1 MEVGARALDVL
12 PLLQERVACLTGGRD
27 RRGGPIVWFPASSRR
42 DRIAPDDYR
51 RLLHYLMS
59 IPSDSVRSHN
69 FTILIDMRGS
79 AWAAIKPILKILQ
92 ENFPSSVH
100 QALVVKPDNFWQ
112 KQRTTIGAHKY
123 KFETTMI
130 SLEALP
136 KVIDSSQLTP
146 DLDGTLQYDHAQ
158 WIDLRLALEELL
170 WQAGELLDR
179 LDDLQEDVARA
190 DFADDVTG
198 ARRAIDAH
206 ADISKRLA
214 KVPVDEL
221 EAQGE
226 RVLQRLQAAEAACA
240 EASGSGGEVAAFHCG
255 SPGAVRAQLSAV
267 RSAHAHA
274 HKLWQHK
281 KMQLDQCFQL
291 RLFEQDCEKMLEWI
305 VNHRTAFL
313 ATYVEIGRSCA
324 AAKRLQEEHARF
336 AAACTGGGRPSVARV
351 TTAARRLADKRHYAE
366 AQITS
371 LAHRLERAY
380 KQLSAGLEERSAVLS
395 LSVVFHH
402 KAEAYASAVGGGGAQ
417 CAVALQLATGQGGA
431 PCNDPR
437 ALEQHAQRHRQLYEH
452 MCQAYTEVHST
463 SKKLLYQL
471 DHLVQVCHQTD
482 PADMSE
488 GSVSTA
494 GSSGGD
500 PAADYS
506 SGANHVLA
514 VIHQILGHH
523 RALEARY
530 HQARL
535 KLHQRLA
542 LLLYKE
548 DCRQVL
554 DWLANH
560 GEVFL
565 QKNTG
570 IGRNLAKARV
580 YQKSHEHFENV
591 AQNTY
596 TNAEKLLAAAEELA
610 RSGEC
615 DPEEVL
621 GVAREL
627 EAHVAAFAARV
638 DRRRR
643 RLDLAVLLYTHEK
656 ELLQWLDT
664 LRSGGGVCAADDTP
678 EAARRALEQCAQ
690 HRAASL
696 DACAATIAQ
705 GEALLQ
711 DLRSSGDADAAST
724 AAVETTLERL
734 RGTRGALEELW
745 SDRERRLE
753 LTLQLRH
760 FERDAL
766 EVSSRLE
773 LWGDELQRTE
783 PPRDPQQAEQAL
795 AAHNESVARM
805 QHATYQVV
813 QQGQELAAAI
823 AEASDV
829 MASSGSEGTE
839 AAPLDAQARV
849 QLLLEFLHDRQLD
862 LEELAEERR
871 ARFEQCVQ
879 LGQFQKDAAQVV
891 SWIRNGEA
899 MLAASFSIPG
909 TLAEAEQLKREHDQF
924 QVAVEKTHASAVQ
937 VKYRADALRAANHYD
952 PHTIREISEEVTERW
967 QRLVTCAEE
976 RHKLVTASLN
986 FYKTAEQ
993 VCSVLD
999 SLEREYRR
1007 DEDWCGSSAAPL
1019 ADEHA
1024 PANID
1029 KAAHVAALIVKH
1041 GEQKEAFLKACTLA
1055 RRTAETF
1062 LKYAARSAQVHG
1074 QTPAASKAHHE
1085 QTRAILDTLL
1095 AQENKVLELSTFRK
1109 KRLEQCQQFALFE
1122 RSARAAVEWIRE
1134 TQERCGAA
1142 AAAAAAG
1149 VARESRE
1156 RVRLLAQLAD
1166 GLVEKGH
1173 PHAVQ
1178 IKEWVAAV
1186 DARYAE
1192 FSGSM
1197 EGGESE
1203 AESDSGVAPSL
1214 ASSQSAEGD
1223 TRAEPPPPAPGDE
1236 KRRSAR
1242 RKEFIM
1248 AELLQ
1253 TERAYVKDL
1262 ETCITC
1268 YLREMRTDPA
1278 AVPPALQGKE
1288 EIIFGN
1294 IEDIYRFHERVFLRE
1309 LNKYETMPEDVGH
1322 CFVTWAR
1329 EFNMYVSYCRNKPDS
1344 NAAVV
1349 QHAGDYFERVQRKKK
1364 LEHPLAAYLI
1374 KPVQRITKYQLL
1386 LKDLQ
1391 ACCQEGQGEIKDGL
1405 EVMLSVPK
1413 KANDAMHLS
1422 LLEGCA
1428 VPADS
1433 LGEVVLQDSFHVW
1446 DLRQIIK
1453 KGRERRVFLFDLHL
1467 LLAKEVKDSH
1477 GKAKYIYKTKFM
1489 TSELGVTEHIEGDEC
1504 KFSVWTG
1511 REPMASDCRIVLKAP
1526 SLEVKQTWVRRL
1538 REVIQETYFSGVLP
1552 PRSPARVRP
1561 TSSQRSSRDLDGEAM
1576 LDEIT
1581 ENLDRNSLASFGSGN
1596 TTDSDKAEMTSWVIA
1611 EHAAGNAGELSV
1623 SKGQQVE
1630 VVEPCQGRT
1639 DWWVVRIPGEP
1650 PQEGAVPAQVL
1661 KPQPQHHPQQKTSPS
1676 RRPLSQPCEEVLEA
1690 TNSDPGGNVS
1700 AASPGKQRR
1709 GFSGRWLG
1717 LRKPSQG
1724 KAPSGA
1730 QSPATAD
1737 KPAPLKKVPSN
1748 KAIKTYASGESA
1760 RAEHEDAQAASALD
1774 ETEDDAPDVE
1784 LPPPMKPIQDPQTVL
1799 QAPTPAAATAVPATR
1814 TSLSMDA
1821 LETNGGPADIAEIEQ
1836 IVKEKMEQHG
1846 GGASGSGSARGEG
1859 EEDEVPGTP
1868 GPDSADAI
1876 LKKREYVLREL
1887 VDTEEIYVT
1896 DLRLICD
1903 GYMRHMQD
1911 PNAEPPLPEGL
1922 RDRRHRMIFG
1932 NIEAIY
1938 EWHRERFL
1946 RELRACID
1954 APELLGPLFRRFLE
1968 KKMFLYEAYCR
1979 NKPVSEY
1986 IVSEHD
1992 HYFQELRQKL
2002 GHKLQLGD
2010 LLIKPIQRIQ
2020 KYHLLVKKILTYSES
2035 ANVPANVIA
2044 SLRDA
2049 VTCTSIIPKNAN
2061 DMMDVGRLQG
2071 FTGNITA
2078 QGKLLLQEPLQ
2089 VSDANSGSD
2098 KGKELHVFLF
2108 EQCVIFSDAV
2118 GKKTQFT
2125 SPTYHYKAHVQ
2136 VNKMDLEEV
2145 EGGNAFI
2152 IHSLDPNKPKQSY
2165 LCRAGEARRQ
2175 QWIATLSSILRS
2187 QRMFGE
2193 ALENPGAY
2201 LRELTREPP
2210 AEGLRAG
2217 EGWCGLRKTESV
2229 PPGLGGRLAPELR
2242 ARTQR
2247 PHAKANTINLPTSTI
2262 RDDRGKAAANVA
2274 ANNAA
2279 LSPTSPPHNG
2289 LSKRPWGL
2297 KLRRGGSSGAAAGA
2311 SDAGAEGVVT
2321 ELRPPELTEPA
2332 TDVVVPPGASATLAC
2347 RATATRAT
2355 ASWRKTAPETRA
2367 LRHGGRFVIT
2377 LAADGLATLTIHQC
2391 RASDAGV
2398 YCCLVSNELGGVQS
2412 SARLT
2417 VGGGGAPGVPAVR
2430 AHPGGGL
2437 VVQWDEPAPAH
2448 LDYCRVGEGEWRR
2461 ATETPAAA
2469 NTLALEELPAGQ
2481 YSFRLVCARSGA
2493 ASPASGPASCG
2504 GGGGWQREQFT
2515 RRYSV
2520 EDEIG
2525 RGRTARVLAARDT
2538 GTGQRVALKQVLGGR
2553 GADAMREY
2561 RILSRAAHG
2570 AVVRAL
2576 ALFPEVPR
2584 AGAHTLV
2591 LELVGGGPLLE
2602 WAAAT
2607 PQLYTQHTV
2616 AVHTRQLL
2624 SALDWLHTNNVA
2636 HLDVRPENILVELGG
2651 SQPQL
2656 KLVDLGSAVE
2666 TGGGET
2672 AAGREVLP
2680 PAPAQLEFA
2689 PPECVLGRPPAPAW
2703 DAWAAG
2709 VFLYVF
2715 LTGLSPFLDESIE
2728 ETTANIIKCDYCFPP
2743 EHWEGVDARAQALIR
2758 ALLEPAPARR
2768 LHPHDALSDPWF
2780 DEAPAT
2786 SLSASQL
2793 KTFLERR
2800 RPAGHST
2807 ALHALRSPDT

>member
-12 PLLQERVACLTGGRD
+12 PLLQERVASLTGGRD

-42 DRIAPDDYR
+42 DRVTPDDYR

-59 IPSDSVRSHN
+59 IPSDSVKSQG
-69 FTILIDMRGS
+69 FTVLIDMRGS
-79 AWAAIKPILKILQ
+79 AWAVIKPILKVLQ
-92 ENFPSSVH
+92 EHFPSSVH

-123 KFETTMI
+123 KFE
-130 SLEALP
+130 
-136 KVIDSSQLTP
+136 
-146 DLDGTLQYDHAQ
+146 
-158 WIDLRLALEELL
+158 ALEELL

-226 RVLQRLQAAEAACA
+226 RVVQRLQAAEAACA
-240 EASGSGGEVAAFHCG
+240 EASVSGGEGAAFHCG
-255 SPGAVRAQLSAV
+255 SPTAVRAQLSAV

-351 TTAARRLADKRHYAE
+351 TAAARRLADKGHYAQ

-371 LAHRLERAY
+371 LARRLERAY
-380 KQLSAGLEERSAVLS
+380 KRLSAGLEERSAVLS

-402 KAEAYASAVGGGGAQ
+402 KAEAYAAAVGGWGAQ

-431 PCNDPR
+431 PCGDPR
-437 ALEQHAQRHRQLYEH
+437 ALEQHAQRHRQLLEH

-471 DHLVQVCHQTD
+471 DHLVQVCHRTD
-482 PADMSE
+482 PADASD
-488 GSVSTA
+488 GTGSTA
-494 GSSGGD
+494 SGSGGD

-570 IGRNLAKARV
+570 IGRNLSKARV

-621 GVAREL
+621 SVAREL

-656 ELLQWLDT
+656 ELLQWLET
-664 LRSGGGVCAADDTP
+664 LRSGGGVCATDDTP

-711 DLRSSGDADAAST
+711 DLRSSGDSDATST

-753 LTLQLRH
+753 LTLRLRH

-829 MASSGSEGTE
+829 MASSGSDSSEP
-839 AAPLDAQARV
+839 APLDAQARV

-899 MLAASFSIPG
+899 MLAASFSIPS
-909 TLAEAEQLKREHDQF
+909 TLSEAEQLKREHDQF

-1007 DEDWCGSSAAPL
+1007 DEDWCGSSVAPVS
-1019 ADEHA
+1019 DE
-1024 PANID
+1024 PTPLQCVD
-1029 KAAHVAALIVKH
+1029 KAAQVAALIMKH

-1074 QTPAASKAHHE
+1074 QTAAASKAHHE

-1095 AQENKVLELSTFRK
+1095 AQENKVLEHWTVRK

-1192 FSGSM
+1192 FSGSI
-1197 EGGESE
+1197 EAVESE

-1214 ASSQSAEGD
+1214 ASSHSVDGD
-1223 TRAEPPPPAPGDE
+1223 TRTETQPTTAGDD

-1262 ETCITC
+1262 ETCINC
-1268 YLREMRTDPA
+1268 YLREMRNDRGS
-1278 AVPPALQGKE
+1278 VPPALQGKE
-1288 EIIFGN
+1288 EIIFSN
-1294 IEDIYRFHERVFLRE
+1294 IEEIYRFHERVFLRE
-1309 LNKYETMPEDVGH
+1309 LDKYETMPEDVGH

-1391 ACCQEGQGEIKDGL
+1391 ACCAEGQGEIKDGL

-1413 KANDAMHLS
+1413 KANDCMHLS
-1422 LLEGCA
+1422 LLEGCD
-1428 VPADS
+1428 VPTDS
-1433 LGEVVLQDSFHVW
+1433 LGEVVLQDSFQVW

-1561 TSSQRSSRDLDGEAM
+1561 TSSQRSSRDLEDTL
-1576 LDEIT
+1576 LDET
-1581 ENLDRNSLASFGSGN
+1581 AENLDRNSLASFGSGN
-1596 TTDSDKAEMTSWVIA
+1596 TTDSDKAEMTWVVA
-1611 EHAAGNAGELSV
+1611 EHTASGNGELTV
-1623 SKGQQVE
+1623 TKGQQVE
-1630 VVEPCQGRT
+1630 VVESCQGRP
-1639 DWWVVRIPGEP
+1639 DWWVVRVPGEP
-1650 PQEGAVPAQVL
+1650 PQEGAVPAHVL

-1690 TNSDPGGNVS
+1690 TNSDPGGSVS

-1709 GFSGRWLG
+1709 GFSGRRWLG
-1717 LRKPSQG
+1717 LRKQSQG
-1724 KAPSGA
+1724 KEKSPGGA
-1730 QSPATAD
+1730 QSPATAE
-1737 KPAPLKKVPSN
+1737 KPAPLKKVPSD
-1748 KAIKTYASGESA
+1748 KKIKLPYAGDNGRPEGEESN
-1760 RAEHEDAQAASALD
+1760 HVTGALD
-1774 ETEDDAPDVE
+1774 EAEDDAADVE
-1784 LPPPMKPIQDPQTVL
+1784 LPPPMKPLQNPQAVL
-1799 QAPTPAAATAVPATR
+1799 QQAPAPAAATSVPTAR
-1814 TSLSMDA
+1814 NSLA
-1821 LETNGGPADIAEIEQ
+1821 LDSLESNGGPADIAEIEQ

-1846 GGASGSGSARGEG
+1846 GSGRAGDAD
-1859 EEDEVPGTP
+1859 EEEQPNTP
-1868 GPDSADAI
+1868 GAESVEAVV
-1876 LKKREYVLREL
+1876 KKREYVLREL
-1887 VDTEEIYVT
+1887 VDTEEIYVA
-1896 DLRLICD
+1896 DLRLICE

-1911 PNAEPPLPEGL
+1911 PNAEPPLPDGL

-1938 EWHRERFL
+1938 EWHRDKFV
-1946 RELRACID
+1946 RELRPCVEE
-1954 APELLGPLFRRFLE
+1954 PELLGPLFRRFLE
-1968 KKMFLYEAYCR
+1968 KRMFLYETYCR

-2002 GHKLQLGD
+2002 GHKLQLAD

-2020 KYHLLVKKILTYSES
+2020 KYHLLVKKILSYSES
-2035 ANVPANVIA
+2035 ANAPPNVIS

-2049 VTCTSIIPKNAN
+2049 VQCTSIIPKNAN

-2078 QGKLLLQEPLQ
+2078 QGKLLLQEPLV
-2089 VSDANSGSD
+2089 VSEVSGND
-2098 KGKELHVFLF
+2098 KPKELHVFLF
-2108 EQCVIFSDAV
+2108 EQCVIFSEAV
-2118 GKKTQFT
+2118 GKKNQFT
-2125 SPTYHYKAHVQ
+2125 SPTFNYKAHVQ
-2136 VNKMDLEEV
+2136 VNKMELEEL
-2145 EGGNAFI
+2145 ENGAFL
-2152 IHSLDPNKPKQSY
+2152 IHSVDPNKPKQTFM
-2165 LCRAGEARRQ
+2165 CRAPEARRQ
-2175 QWIATLSSILRS
+2175 QWIATLSSILQS
-2187 QRMFGE
+2187 QRIFGE

-2201 LRELTREPP
+2201 LRELHRDP
-2210 AEGLRAG
+2210 ARDPAAMGEGL
-2217 EGWCGLRKTESV
+2217 CGLRKTESV
-2229 PPGLGGRLAPELR
+2229 PPSLGGRLAPELR

-2247 PHAKANTINLPTSTI
+2247 LHAKANTINLPTTTI
-2262 RDDRGKAAANVA
+2262 KADDRKKVSANVA

-2279 LSPTSPPHNG
+2279 VSPTSPP
-2289 LSKRPWGL
+2289 
-2297 KLRRGGSSGAAAGA
+2297 
-2311 SDAGAEGVVT
+2311 
-2321 ELRPPELTEPA
+2321 
-2332 TDVVVPPGASATLAC
+2332 
-2347 RATATRAT
+2347 
-2355 ASWRKTAPETRA
+2355 
-2367 LRHGGRFVIT
+2367 
-2377 LAADGLATLTIHQC
+2377 Q
-2391 RASDAGV
+2391 
-2398 YCCLVSNELGGVQS
+2398 
-2412 SARLT
+2412 
-2417 VGGGGAPGVPAVR
+2417 
-2430 AHPGGGL
+2430 
-2437 VVQWDEPAPAH
+2437 
-2448 LDYCRVGEGEWRR
+2448 
-2461 ATETPAAA
+2461 A
-2469 NTLALEELPAGQ
+2469 N
-2481 YSFRLVCARSGA
+2481 
-2493 ASPASGPASCG
+2493 
-2504 GGGGWQREQFT
+2504 
-2515 RRYSV
+2515 
-2520 EDEIG
+2520 
-2525 RGRTARVLAARDT
+2525 
-2538 GTGQRVALKQVLGGR
+2538 
-2553 GADAMREY
+2553 
-2561 RILSRAAHG
+2561 
-2570 AVVRAL
+2570 
-2576 ALFPEVPR
+2576 
-2584 AGAHTLV
+2584 
-2591 LELVGGGPLLE
+2591 
-2602 WAAAT
+2602 
-2607 PQLYTQHTV
+2607 
-2616 AVHTRQLL
+2616 
-2624 SALDWLHTNNVA
+2624 
-2636 HLDVRPENILVELGG
+2636 PENILVELSGA
-2651 SQPQL
+2651 QPQL
-2656 KLVDLGSAVE
+2656 KIIDLGSAVE
-2666 TGGGET
+2666 TIDNVG

-2709 VFLYVF
+2709 VFVYVF
-2715 LTGLSPFLDESIE
+2715 LTGLSPFLDESVE

-2743 EHWEGVDARAQALIR
+2743 EHWEGVEERAQRIIR
-2758 ALLEPAPARR
+2758 GLLEASPARR
-2768 LHPHDALSDPWF
+2768 LTPADALNDRWF
-2780 DEAPAT
+2780 DEAPD
-2786 SLSASQL
+2786 SPLSATQL
-2793 KTFLERR
+2793 KTFLDRR
-2800 RPAGHST
+2800 RPAGHGN
-2807 ALHALRSPDT
+2807 ALHALRSPDDT

>member
-1 MEVGARALDVL
+1 MEAGARALDVL
-12 PLLQERVACLTGGRD
+12 PLLQERVAALTGGRD
-27 RRGGPIVWFPASSRR
+27 RRGGPIIWFPANSRR
-42 DRIAPDDYR
+42 DRVAPDDYR
-51 RLLHYLMS
+51 RLLHYLIS
-59 IPSDSVRSHN
+59 IPSDSVKSHG

-79 AWAAIKPILKILQ
+79 AWAAIKPILKVLQ
-92 ENFPSSVH
+92 EHFPSSVH

-136 KVIDSSQLTP
+136 KVIDSTQLTP

-158 WIDLRLALEELL
+158 WIDLRLALEELM
-170 WQAGELLDR
+170 WQAGDLLDR

-226 RVLQRLQAAEAACA
+226 RVVQRLEAAEAVCS
-240 EASGSGGEVAAFHCG
+240 EASGSGGEGAAFHCG
-255 SPGAVRAQLSAV
+255 TPGAVRQQLSAV

-351 TTAARRLADKRHYAE
+351 TAAARRLADKRHYAE
-366 AQITS
+366 AQIS
-371 LAHRLERAY
+371 ALAHRLERAY

-402 KAEAYASAVGGGGAQ
+402 KAEAYASAVGGWGAQ

-482 PADMSE
+482 PADLQSD
-488 GSVSTA
+488 GTVSSA

-570 IGRNLAKARV
+570 IGRNLHKARV

-596 TNAEKLLAAAEELA
+596 TNAEKLLGAAEELA

-656 ELLQWLDT
+656 ELLQWLET
-664 LRSGGGVCAADDTP
+664 LKSGGGVCASDDTP

-696 DACAATIAQ
+696 DACAGTIAQ

-711 DLRSSGDADAAST
+711 DLRSSGDSDAAST

-734 RGTRGALEELW
+734 RGTRSALEDLW

-760 FERDAL
+760 YERDAL

-773 LWGDELQRTE
+773 LLGDELQRTE

-829 MASSGSEGTE
+829 MASSGSDGSET
-839 AAPLDAQARV
+839 APLDAQGRV
-849 QLLLEFLHDRQLD
+849 QLLLEFLHDRQVE
-862 LEELAEERR
+862 LEGLAEERR
-871 ARFEQCVQ
+871 ARFEQCIQ

-909 TLAEAEQLKREHDQF
+909 TLVEAEQLKREHDQF

-952 PHTIREISEEVTERW
+952 PLTIREISEEVTERW
-967 QRLVTCAEE
+967 QRLVMCAEE

-1007 DEDWCGSSAAPL
+1007 DEDWCGSTAAPPAPP
-1019 ADEHA
+1019 ADE
-1024 PANID
+1024 PPQPQTQNLD
-1029 KAAHVAALIVKH
+1029 KAAQVAALIVKH

-1074 QTPAASKAHHE
+1074 QTAAASKAHHE

-1095 AQENKVLELSTFRK
+1095 AQENKVLEHWTVRK

-1203 AESDSGVAPSL
+1203 PESETSVVPSL
-1214 ASSQSAEGD
+1214 ASSQSAD
-1223 TRAEPPPPAPGDE
+1223 NDSRSEPQPTAAGED

-1268 YLREMRTDPA
+1268 YLREMRTDPG
-1278 AVPPALQGKE
+1278 AVPSALQGKE

-1294 IEDIYRFHERVFLRE
+1294 IEEIHRFHERVFLRE
-1309 LNKYETMPEDVGH
+1309 LDKYVSMPEDVGH

-1329 EFNMYVSYCRNKPDS
+1329 EFDMYVSYCRNKPDS

-1391 ACCQEGQGEIKDGL
+1391 ACCAEGQGEIKDGL

-1422 LLEGCA
+1422 LLEGCD
-1428 VPADS
+1428 VPINS

-1538 REVIQETYFSGVLP
+1538 REVIQETYFFNGPLQP

-1561 TSSQRSSRDLDGEAM
+1561 TSSQRSSRDLEDTS
-1576 LDEIT
+1576 LDEAT

-1596 TTDSDKAEMTSWVIA
+1596 TTDSDKAGPEMTWVVS
-1611 EHAAGNAGELSV
+1611 EHTAGGAGELTV

-1630 VVEPCQGRT
+1630 VLEACQGRP
-1639 DWWVVRIPGEP
+1639 DWWVVRVPGEP
-1650 PQEGAVPAQVL
+1650 PQEGAVPAHVL
-1661 KPQPQHHPQQKTSPS
+1661 KPQPQHHTQQKTSPS
-1676 RRPLSQPCEEVLEA
+1676 RRPLSQPCEESLEA
-1690 TNSDPGGNVS
+1690 SNSDPGSTVS

-1717 LRKPSQG
+1717 LRKTSQG
-1724 KAPSGA
+1724 KTDKAPSGA
-1730 QSPATAD
+1730 QSPATTD
-1737 KPAPLKKVPSN
+1737 KPAPFKKVPSD
-1748 KAIKTYASGESA
+1748 KKLKLPYANDHG
-1760 RAEHEDAQAASALD
+1760 RNDDTAEGGHGVASALD
-1774 ETEDDAPDVE
+1774 EAEDDAADVE
-1784 LPPPMKPIQDPQTVL
+1784 LPPPMKPIQDPQSVL
-1799 QAPTPAAATAVPATR
+1799 QQAPTPAAASSVP
-1814 TSLSMDA
+1814 SSGNPLSMDSVDS
-1821 LETNGGPADIAEIEQ
+1821 NGGPADIAEIER
-1836 IVKEKMEQHG
+1836 IVKERMEQHG
-1846 GGASGSGSARGEG
+1846 GAGASGRASEG
-1859 EEDEVPGTP
+1859 YEDVQPAPKSTEE
-1868 GPDSADAI
+1868 I
-1876 LKKREYVLREL
+1876 LKNRGFVLREL
-1887 VDTEEIYVT
+1887 VDTEEIYVS
-1896 DLRLICD
+1896 DLSLICE
-1903 GYMRHMQD
+1903 GYMRHMQN
-1911 PNAEPPLPEGL
+1911 PNADPPLPEGL

-1932 NIEAIY
+1932 NLEAIY
-1938 EWHRERFL
+1938 EWHRDKFV
-1946 RELRACID
+1946 RELHECVQR
-1954 APELLGPLFRRFLE
+1954 PELLGPLFRRFLE
-1968 KKMFLYEAYCR
+1968 KRMFLYEAYCR

-1986 IVSEHD
+1986 IVSEHE
-1992 HYFQELRQKL
+1992 HYFQELRHKL

-2020 KYHLLVKKILTYSES
+2020 KYHLLVKKILAYSEQ
-2035 ANVPANVIA
+2035 AKEPANVIE

-2049 VTCTSIIPKNAN
+2049 MLCTDIIPKNAN
-2061 DMMDVGRLQG
+2061 MMMDVGRLQG
-2071 FTGNITA
+2071 FTGNITS
-2078 QGKLLLQEPLQ
+2078 QGKLLLQETMF
-2089 VSDANSGSD
+2089 VSEVTGGGND

-2108 EQCVIFSDAV
+2108 EQCVIFSEAV
-2118 GKKTQFT
+2118 GKKSQFT
-2125 SPTYHYKAHVQ
+2125 SPTYNYKGHVQ
-2136 VNKMDLEEV
+2136 VNKMELEEI
-2145 EGGNAFI
+2145 EGNGTFI
-2152 IHSLDPNKPKQSY
+2152 IHSVDPNKPKQSF
-2165 LCRAGEARRQ
+2165 LCRASDGKRQ
-2175 QWIATLSSILRS
+2175 EWVATLSSILQS
-2187 QRMFGE
+2187 QRIFGE

-2201 LRELTREPP
+2201 LRELHRDPTRDP
-2210 AEGLRAG
+2210 AALG
-2217 EGWCGLRKTESV
+2217 EGWCGLV
-2229 PPGLGGRLAPELR
+2229 PEPRH
-2242 ARTQR
+2242 RTQR
-2247 PHAKANTINLPTSTI
+2247 PHTKANTINLPTTTN
-2262 RDDRGKAAANVA
+2262 RADERKKAHSAI
-2274 ANNAA
+2274 
-2279 LSPTSPPHNG
+2279 SPTSPPHANG

-2297 KLRRGGSSGAAAGA
+2297 KLRRGGSGASAASAGSGAAEPGA
-2311 SDAGAEGVVT
+2311 DGVVT
-2321 ELRPPELTEPA
+2321 ELRPPELSEPV
-2332 TDVVVPPGASATLAC
+2332 TDVTVAPGATATLAC
-2347 RATATRAT
+2347 RAVATRAS

-2367 LRHGGRFVIT
+2367 LRHGGRFAIN
-2377 LAADGLATLTIHQC
+2377 LAPDGHATLTIHAC

-2398 YCCLVSNELGGVQS
+2398 YCCLISNELGGVQS

-2417 VGGGGAPGVPAVR
+2417 VGSGGTPGVPAVR

-2437 VVQWDEPAPAH
+2437 VVQWDEPTPTH
-2448 LDYCRVGEGEWRR
+2448 LEYCRVGEGEWRR

-2481 YSFRLVCARSGA
+2481 YSFRLICARSGA
-2493 ASPASGPASCG
+2493 PGPASGPAACG
-2504 GGGGWQREQFT
+2504 GGGAWQREQFA

-2520 EDEIG
+2520 EEEIG

-2538 GTGQRVALKQVLGGR
+2538 GTGQRVALKQVLAGR

-2561 RILSRAAHG
+2561 RILSRSAHG
-2570 AVVRAL
+2570 AVVRSL
-2576 ALFPEVPR
+2576 ALFAEVPR

-2591 LELVGGGPLLE
+2591 LELIGGGPLLE
-2602 WAAAT
+2602 HAAAA
-2607 PQLYTQHTV
+2607 PALYTQRTV
-2616 AVHTRQLL
+2616 AHHTRQLL
-2624 SALDWLHTNNVA
+2624 SALDWLHSINVA
-2636 HLDVRPENILVELGG
+2636 HLDVRPENILVELSGA
-2651 SQPQL
+2651 QPQL
-2656 KLVDLGSAVE
+2656 KLIDLGSAIE
-2666 TGGGET
+2666 TGEGGAGT
-2672 AAGREVLP
+2672 SGREVLP

-2689 PPECVLGRPPAPAW
+2689 PPECVLGRPPAAAW

-2743 EHWEGVDARAQALIR
+2743 EHWAGVEDSAQQIIRGLLDA
-2758 ALLEPAPARR
+2758 APAAR
-2768 LHPHDALSDPWF
+2768 LTPRDALANSWF

-2786 SLSASQL
+2786 PLSATQL
-2793 KTFLERR
+2793 KTFLDRR
-2800 RPAGHST
+2800 RPAGHGN
-2807 ALHALRSPDT
+2807 ALHSLRSPNDT

>member
-12 PLLQERVACLTGGRD
+12 PLLQERVAALSGGRD
-27 RRGGPIVWFPASSRR
+27 RRGGPIIWFPANSRR

-51 RLLHYLMS
+51 RLLHYLSS
-59 IPSDSVRSHN
+59 IPSESVKTHG

-79 AWAAIKPILKILQ
+79 AWAAIKPILKVLQ
-92 ENFPSSVH
+92 EHFPASVH

-123 KFETTMI
+123 KFETSMI

-158 WIDLRLALEELL
+158 WIDLRLALEDLM

-226 RVLQRLQAAEAACA
+226 RVLQRLEAAEAAST
-240 EASGSGGEVAAFHCG
+240 EASGSGGESAFHCG
-255 SPGAVRAQLSAV
+255 SPSALRSQLSAV

-313 ATYVEIGRSCA
+313 STYVEIGRSCT

-351 TTAARRLADKRHYAE
+351 TAAARRLADKRHYAE
-366 AQITS
+366 TQITS
-371 LAHRLERAY
+371 LAHRLERSY

-402 KAEAYASAVGGGGAQ
+402 KAEAYASAVGGWGAQ

-431 PCNDPR
+431 PCSDPR
-437 ALEQHAQRHRQLYEH
+437 ALETHAARHRQLYEH

-482 PADMSE
+482 PADMQKE
-488 GSVSTA
+488 GT
-494 GSSGGD
+494 GSSSGSSGD

-570 IGRNLAKARV
+570 IGRNLHKARV

-596 TNAEKLLAAAEELA
+596 TNAEKLLAAADELA

-656 ELLQWLDT
+656 ELLQWLET
-664 LRSGGGVCAADDTP
+664 LRSGGGVNPSDDTP

-690 HRAASL
+690 HRAGSL
-696 DACAATIAQ
+696 DACAATISQ

-711 DLRSSGDADAAST
+711 DLRSSGDSDAAST
-724 AAVETTLERL
+724 SAVETTLERL
-734 RGTRGALEELW
+734 RGTRSALEELW
-745 SDRERRLE
+745 SDRERRIE

-795 AAHNESVARM
+795 AAHNESVGRM

-829 MASSGSEGTE
+829 MASSSDSSEG
-839 AAPLDAQARV
+839 APLDAQARV

-909 TLAEAEQLKREHDQF
+909 TLSDAEQLKREHDQF

-1007 DEDWCGSSAAPL
+1007 DEDWCGSGLSISTPNDDTQTTVTL
-1019 ADEHA
+1019 
-1024 PANID
+1024 NLD
-1029 KAAHVAALIVKH
+1029 KAAQVAALIVKH

-1074 QTPAASKAHHE
+1074 QTAAASKAHHE

-1095 AQENKVLELSTFRK
+1095 AQENKVLEHWTVRK

-1192 FSGSM
+1192 FSGTM
-1197 EGGESE
+1197 EASE
-1203 AESDSGVAPSL
+1203 VEGESDSGVAPSI
-1214 ASSQSAEGD
+1214 ASTHSENEVRVETQ
-1223 TRAEPPPPAPGDE
+1223 PPAVGDE

-1262 ETCITC
+1262 ETCITG

-1278 AVPPALQGKE
+1278 AVPQALQGKE
-1288 EIIFGN
+1288 ELIFGN
-1294 IEDIYRFHERVFLRE
+1294 IEEIHRFHERIFLRE
-1309 LNKYETMPEDVGH
+1309 LDKYEAWPEDVGH

-1329 EFNMYVSYCRNKPDS
+1329 QFDMYVSYCRNKPDS

-1349 QHAGDYFERVQRKKK
+1349 THAGDYFERVQRKKK

-1391 ACCQEGQGEIKDGL
+1391 ACCAEGQGEIKDGL

-1422 LLEGCA
+1422 NLEGCD
-1428 VPADS
+1428 VPTDS
-1433 LGEVVLQDSFHVW
+1433 LGEVVLQDSFQVW

-1453 KGRERRVFLFDLHL
+1453 KCRERRVFLFDLHL
-1467 LLAKEVKDSH
+1467 LLAKEVKDTH

-1511 REPMASDCRIVLKAP
+1511 QEPMASDCRIMLRAP

-1538 REVIQETYFSGVLP
+1538 REVIQETYFRAPALQQS

-1561 TSSQRSSRDLDGEAM
+1561 TSSQRFSRELD
-1576 LDEIT
+1576 DT
-1581 ENLDRNSLASFGSGN
+1581 DTDNLDRNSLASFGSGN
-1596 TTDSDKAEMTSWVIA
+1596 TTDSDKGGVELSWVVS
-1611 EHAAGNAGELSV
+1611 EHQSGGAGELSV
-1623 SKGQQVE
+1623 SKGLQVE
-1630 VVEPCQGRT
+1630 VIEAWQARP
-1639 DWWVVRIPGEP
+1639 DWWLVRVPGEP
-1650 PQEGAVPAQVL
+1650 PQEGAVPAHVL
-1661 KPQPQHHPQQKTSPS
+1661 KPQPQHKTSPS
-1676 RRPLSQPCEEVLEA
+1676 RQPPALADDALEA
-1690 TNSDPGGNVS
+1690 SSSDPGATVTVS
-1700 AASPGKQRR
+1700 SPGPGKHRKGIIPRR
-1709 GFSGRWLG
+1709 WIPRPS
-1717 LRKPSQG
+1717 KSQG
-1724 KAPSGA
+1724 KAEKT
-1730 QSPATAD
+1730 PAVAKSLAD
-1737 KPAPLKKVPSN
+1737 KPTLKKVPSEKKLKLPLSDN
-1748 KAIKTYASGESA
+1748 GRSEEPGEASGG
-1760 RAEHEDAQAASALD
+1760 AAAALD
-1774 ETEDDAPDVE
+1774 EVEDDLADVE
-1784 LPPPMKPIQDPQTVL
+1784 LPPPMKPLQNPQAVL
-1799 QAPTPAAATAVPATR
+1799 QQAPTPAAASSTPTTR
-1814 TSLSMDA
+1814 NSLALDA
-1821 LETNGGPADIAEIEQ
+1821 MESNGGPADIAEIEQ

-1846 GGASGSGSARGEG
+1846 GGASTSGKTEGADEESSA
-1859 EEDEVPGTP
+1859 TP
-1868 GPDSADAI
+1868 GAETYEAS

-1887 VDTEEIYVT
+1887 LETEEVYVA
-1896 DLRLICD
+1896 DLRLVCE
-1903 GYMRHMQD
+1903 GYMKHLMD
-1911 PNAEPPLPEGL
+1911 PNAEPPLPESL
-1922 RDRRHRMIFG
+1922 RDRRLRMIFG

-1938 EWHRERFL
+1938 EWHRDKFV
-1946 RELRACID
+1946 RELEACIES
-1954 APELLGPLFRRFLE
+1954 PECLGPLFRRFLE

-1979 NKPVSEY
+1979 NKPLSEY

-1992 HYFQELRQKL
+1992 HYFQELRNKL

-2020 KYHLLVKKILTYSES
+2020 KYHLLVKKILSYSEA
-2035 ANVPANVIA
+2035 ANAPPNVID

-2049 VTCTSIIPKNAN
+2049 VQCTSIIPKNAN

-2071 FTGNITA
+2071 FKGNIAA
-2078 QGKLLLQEPLQ
+2078 QGKLLFQEPLH
-2089 VSDANSGSD
+2089 VSESITD

-2108 EQCVIFSDAV
+2108 QQCVIFTEAV
-2118 GKKTQFT
+2118 GKRTQFT
-2125 SPTYHYKAHVQ
+2125 SPTYHYKTHVQ
-2136 VNKMDLEEV
+2136 VNKMRLEEV
-2145 EGGNAFI
+2145 EGTNMFI
-2152 IHSLDPNKPKQSY
+2152 IHSLVEYKHQQPSY
-2165 LCRAGEARRQ
+2165 VCRAPEARRQ
-2175 QWIATLSSILRS
+2175 HWISTLSTILQS
-2187 QRMFGE
+2187 QLSFGDR
-2193 ALENPGAY
+2193 LENPSAF
-2201 LRELTREPP
+2201 LNRET
-2210 AEGLRAG
+2210 
-2217 EGWCGLRKTESV
+2217 
-2229 PPGLGGRLAPELR
+2229 GRD
-2242 ARTQR
+2242 T
-2247 PHAKANTINLPTSTI
+2247 
-2262 RDDRGKAAANVA
+2262 
-2274 ANNAA
+2274 AA
-2279 LSPTSPPHNG
+2279 L
-2289 LSKRPWGL
+2289 K
-2297 KLRRGGSSGAAAGA
+2297 
-2311 SDAGAEGVVT
+2311 
-2321 ELRPPELTEPA
+2321 
-2332 TDVVVPPGASATLAC
+2332 
-2347 RATATRAT
+2347 
-2355 ASWRKTAPETRA
+2355 
-2367 LRHGGRFVIT
+2367 
-2377 LAADGLATLTIHQC
+2377 
-2391 RASDAGV
+2391 
-2398 YCCLVSNELGGVQS
+2398 
-2412 SARLT
+2412 
-2417 VGGGGAPGVPAVR
+2417 
-2430 AHPGGGL
+2430 
-2437 VVQWDEPAPAH
+2437 
-2448 LDYCRVGEGEWRR
+2448 
-2461 ATETPAAA
+2461 
-2469 NTLALEELPAGQ
+2469 
-2481 YSFRLVCARSGA
+2481 
-2493 ASPASGPASCG
+2493 
-2504 GGGGWQREQFT
+2504 
-2515 RRYSV
+2515 
-2520 EDEIG
+2520 
-2525 RGRTARVLAARDT
+2525 
-2538 GTGQRVALKQVLGGR
+2538 
-2553 GADAMREY
+2553 M
-2561 RILSRAAHG
+2561 
-2570 AVVRAL
+2570 
-2576 ALFPEVPR
+2576 
-2584 AGAHTLV
+2584 
-2591 LELVGGGPLLE
+2591 
-2602 WAAAT
+2602 
-2607 PQLYTQHTV
+2607 
-2616 AVHTRQLL
+2616 
-2624 SALDWLHTNNVA
+2624 
-2636 HLDVRPENILVELGG
+2636 
-2651 SQPQL
+2651 
-2656 KLVDLGSAVE
+2656 
-2666 TGGGET
+2666 
-2672 AAGREVLP
+2672 
-2680 PAPAQLEFA
+2680 
-2689 PPECVLGRPPAPAW
+2689 
-2703 DAWAAG
+2703 
-2709 VFLYVF
+2709 
-2715 LTGLSPFLDESIE
+2715 
-2728 ETTANIIKCDYCFPP
+2728 
-2743 EHWEGVDARAQALIR
+2743 
-2758 ALLEPAPARR
+2758 
-2768 LHPHDALSDPWF
+2768 
-2780 DEAPAT
+2780 
-2786 SLSASQL
+2786 
-2793 KTFLERR
+2793 
-2800 RPAGHST
+2800 
-2807 ALHALRSPDT
+2807 

>member
-12 PLLQERVACLTGGRD
+12 PLLQERVASLTGGRD
-27 RRGGPIVWFPASSRR
+27 RRGGPIIWFPANSRR
-42 DRIAPDDYR
+42 DRVAPDDYR
-51 RLLHYLMS
+51 RLLHYLIS
-59 IPSDSVRSHN
+59 IPSDTIRSHG

-79 AWAAIKPILKILQ
+79 AWAAIKPILKVLQ
-92 ENFPSSVH
+92 EHFPSSVH

-136 KVIDSSQLTP
+136 KVIDSTQLTP

-158 WIDLRLALEELL
+158 WIDLRLALEELM

-206 ADISKRLA
+206 ADINKRLA

-226 RVLQRLQAAEAACA
+226 RVVQRLEAAEAACS
-240 EASGSGGEVAAFHCG
+240 EASGSGGEAAFHCG
-255 SPGAVRAQLSAV
+255 SPATVRAQIAAV

-366 AQITS
+366 TQITS

-380 KQLSAGLEERSAVLS
+380 KQLSAGLDERSAVLS

-402 KAEAYASAVGGGGAQ
+402 KAEAYASAVGGWGAQ

-431 PCNDPR
+431 PCNEPR

-482 PADMSE
+482 PADMSD
-488 GSVSTA
+488 GTVSSA

-554 DWLANH
+554 DWLGNH
-560 GEVFL
+560 GEKFL
-565 QKNTG
+565 MKNTG
-570 IGRNLAKARV
+570 IGRNLHKARV

-643 RLDLAVLLYTHEK
+643 RLDLAVLLYSHEK
-656 ELLQWLDT
+656 ELVQWLET
-664 LRSGGGVCAADDTP
+664 VRGGGVCAADESP

-690 HRAASL
+690 HRVASL
-696 DACAATIAQ
+696 DACAATIAH
-705 GEALLQ
+705 GEALMQ
-711 DLRSSGDADAAST
+711 DLRSSGDSDAAST
-724 AAVETTLERL
+724 SAVESTLERL
-734 RGTRGALEELW
+734 RGTRSALEELW

-805 QHATYQVV
+805 QHATFQVV

-823 AEASDV
+823 ADASDV
-829 MASSGSEGTE
+829 MASSSDSSEG
-839 AAPLDAQARV
+839 APLDAQARV

-899 MLAASFSIPG
+899 MLSASFSIPG
-909 TLAEAEQLKREHDQF
+909 TLSEAEQLKREHDQF

-1007 DEDWCGSSAAPL
+1007 DEDWCGSAAPPS
-1019 ADEHA
+1019 EETQQ
-1024 PANID
+1024 ANLD
-1029 KAAHVAALIVKH
+1029 KAAQVAALIVKH

-1074 QTPAASKAHHE
+1074 QTAAASKAHHE

-1095 AQENKVLELSTFRK
+1095 SQENKVLEHWTVRK

-1142 AAAAAAG
+1142 AAVAAAG

-1178 IKEWVAAV
+1178 IKDWVAAV

-1214 ASSQSAEGD
+1214 VSTQSVESESR
-1223 TRAEPPPPAPGDE
+1223 TEPQPPAPGDD

-1278 AVPPALQGKE
+1278 SVPPALQGKE
-1288 EIIFGN
+1288 EVIFGN
-1294 IEDIYRFHERVFLRE
+1294 IEEIHRFHERVFVRE
-1309 LNKYETMPEDVGH
+1309 LDKYETMPEDVGH

-1329 EFNMYVSYCRNKPDS
+1329 EFDMYVAYCRNKPDS

-1391 ACCQEGQGEIKDGL
+1391 ACCAEGQGEIKDGL
-1405 EVMLSVPK
+1405 EVMVSVPK

-1422 LLEGCA
+1422 NLEGCD
-1428 VPADS
+1428 VPMDS
-1433 LGEVVLQDSFHVW
+1433 LGEVVLQDSFQVW

-1453 KGRERRVFLFDLHL
+1453 KCRERRVFLFDLHL
-1467 LLAKEVKDSH
+1467 LLAKEVKDTH

-1511 REPMASDCRIVLKAP
+1511 RQPMASDCRIVLKAP
-1526 SLEVKQTWVRRL
+1526 SLEVKQSWVRRL
-1538 REVIQETYFSGVLP
+1538 REVIQETYLYGKLPPQP

-1561 TSSQRSSRDLDGEAM
+1561 TSSQRSSRDFEDT
-1576 LDEIT
+1576 DT
-1581 ENLDRNSLASFGSGN
+1581 ENLDRNSLASYGSGN
-1596 TTDSDKAEMTSWVIA
+1596 TTDSDKAGPEMTWVIA
-1611 EHAAGNAGELSV
+1611 EHTASGSGEVSV
-1623 SKGQQVE
+1623 TKGQQVE
-1630 VVEPCQGRT
+1630 VLEAWSARS
-1639 DWWVVRIPGEP
+1639 DWYLVRIPGEP
-1650 PQEGAVPAQVL
+1650 PQEGAVPAHVL
-1661 KPQPQHHPQQKTSPS
+1661 KLQPQHQQKTSPS
-1676 RRPLSQPCEEVLEA
+1676 RRPLSQPCDDSALDA
-1690 TNSDPGGNVS
+1690 SSSDPGVH
-1700 AASPGKQRR
+1700 SPGKHRKQ
-1709 GFSGRWLG
+1709 GSVFGRWIPRTSKSQAKG
-1717 LRKPSQG
+1717 EKTVAGVKSPASSDKPS
-1724 KAPSGA
+1724 
-1730 QSPATAD
+1730 
-1737 KPAPLKKVPSN
+1737 LKKVPSEKKLKLPYVDN
-1748 KAIKTYASGESA
+1748 GREDGEENNGTTA
-1760 RAEHEDAQAASALD
+1760 ALD
-1774 ETEDDAPDVE
+1774 EGEDDAPDVE
-1784 LPPPMKPIQDPQTVL
+1784 LPPPMKPIQNPQTVL
-1799 QAPTPAAATAVPATR
+1799 QKTPIQTAAASEPATC
-1814 TSLSMDA
+1814 
-1821 LETNGGPADIAEIEQ
+1821 
-1836 IVKEKMEQHG
+1836 EQHG
-1846 GGASGSGSARGEG
+1846 GASSGPGRLCDGD
-1859 EEDEVPGTP
+1859 EEEPPHTP
-1868 GPDSADAI
+1868 GVESSDAI
-1876 LKKREYVLREL
+1876 LKKREYVLSEL
-1887 VDTEEIYVT
+1887 LETEKIYVD
-1896 DLRLICD
+1896 DLKLIVD
-1903 GYMRHMQD
+1903 GYMKHMMD
-1911 PNAEPPLPEGL
+1911 PHPDPPLPVEL
-1922 RDRRHRMIFG
+1922 RDRRLRMIFG
-1932 NIEAIY
+1932 NVEAIY
-1938 EWHRERFL
+1938 EWHRDKFV
-1946 RELRACID
+1946 RELEGCVEC
-1954 APELLGPLFRRFLE
+1954 PELLGPLFRRFLE
-1968 KKMFLYEAYCR
+1968 KKMFLYESYCR

-1986 IVSEHD
+1986 IVSDHE
-1992 HYFQELRQKL
+1992 HYFNELRQKL
-2002 GHKLQLGD
+2002 EQKLQLGD

-2020 KYHLLVKKILTYSES
+2020 KYHLLVKKVLQYSES
-2035 ANVPANVIA
+2035 ANEPANVIE
-2044 SLRDA
+2044 SLREA
-2049 VTCTSIIPKNAN
+2049 VQCTSIIPKNAN
-2061 DMMDVGRLQG
+2061 DMMEVGRIQD
-2071 FTGNITA
+2071 FPGNIAA
-2078 QGKLLLQEPLQ
+2078 QGKLLFKDPLI
-2089 VSDANSGSD
+2089 VSDANNASD
-2098 KGKELHVFLF
+2098 KGKELYVFLF
-2108 EQCVIFSDAV
+2108 EQCVIFTEAV
-2118 GKKTQFT
+2118 GKKSQFT
-2125 SPTYHYKAHVQ
+2125 SPTYNYKAHIQ
-2136 VNKMDLEEV
+2136 VNKMELNAKENDK
-2145 EGGNAFI
+2145 NAFI
-2152 IHSLDPNKPKQSY
+2152 IRATNGEKRKLPLAFQ
-2165 LCRAGEARRQ
+2165 CRAQEPHRAQ
-2175 QWIATLSSILRS
+2175 NWISTLSTILHS
-2187 QRMFGE
+2187 QQIFGQR
-2193 ALENPGAY
+2193 LENPGAF
-2201 LRELTREPP
+2201 LHRDPV
-2210 AEGLRAG
+2210 G

-2229 PPGLGGRLAPELR
+2229 PPSLGGRLAGER
-2242 ARTQR
+2242 RQR
-2247 PHAKANTINLPTSTI
+2247 PHAKANTINLPTSA
-2262 RDDRGKAAANVA
+2262 RDDLKK
-2274 ANNAA
+2274 
-2279 LSPTSPPHNG
+2279 LPSPTSPPHTNG
-2289 LSKRPWGL
+2289 LSKRAWGL
-2297 KLRRGGSSGAAAGA
+2297 KLRRGASGGAAGEAGEG
-2311 SDAGAEGVVT
+2311 AGAE
-2321 ELRPPELTEPA
+2321 LRAPELASPA
-2332 TDVVVPPGASATLAC
+2332 ADVHVAPG
-2347 RATATRAT
+2347 ATATLSCRARAPRST
-2355 ASWRKTAPETRA
+2355 AVWRKTAPDTRA
-2367 LRHGGRFVIT
+2367 LRHGDRFAIE
-2377 LAADGLATLTIHQC
+2377 LAPDGLATLTIHAC
-2391 RASDAGV
+2391 RPTDAGV
-2398 YCCLVSNELGGVQS
+2398 YCCLISNELGGVQS

-2417 VGGGGAPGVPAVR
+2417 VGAGGAPGVPAVR

-2437 VVQWDEPAPAH
+2437 VVQWDEREPAH
-2448 LDYCRVGEGEWRR
+2448 LEYCRVGEGEWRR
-2461 ATETPAAA
+2461 ATETPSAA
-2469 NTLALEELPAGQ
+2469 NTLVLEELGAGQ
-2481 YSFRLVCARSGA
+2481 YSFRLVGARSGA
-2493 ASPASGPASCG
+2493 AGGASAAAAG
-2504 GGGGWQREQFT
+2504 GGGGAWQREQFA
-2515 RRYSV
+2515 RRFALEEEV
-2520 EDEIG
+2520 G

-2538 GTGQRVALKQVLGGR
+2538 GTGHRVALKQVVAGR

-2561 RILSRAAHG
+2561 RILSSGAHG
-2570 AVVRAL
+2570 AVVRAM
-2576 ALFPEVPR
+2576 ALFAEVPR
-2584 AGAHTLV
+2584 QGAHTIV
-2591 LELVGGGPLLE
+2591 LELIGGGTLLE
-2602 WAAAT
+2602 WAAST
-2607 PQLYTQHTV
+2607 PAQYTQRAVATHT
-2616 AVHTRQLL
+2616 AQLL
-2624 SALDWLHTNNVA
+2624 SALQWLHSNNVA
-2636 HLDVRPENILVELGG
+2636 HLDVRPENILVELSGA
-2651 SQPQL
+2651 QAQL

-2666 TGGGET
+2666 TGVESS
-2672 AAGREVLP
+2672 ARAVLP

-2689 PPECVLGRPPAPAW
+2689 PPECVLGRPPAFAW

-2715 LTGLSPFLDESIE
+2715 LTGLSPFLDESVE

-2743 EHWEGVDARAQALIR
+2743 EHWSAIDERAQNLIR
-2758 ALLEPAPARR
+2758 GLLEPTPARR
-2768 LHPHDALSDPWF
+2768 LTPKDALADSWF
-2780 DEAPAT
+2780 DEAPSTA
-2786 SLSASQL
+2786 LSASQL

-2800 RPAGHST
+2800 RPAGHGN
-2807 ALHALRSPDT
+2807 ALHSLRSPNDT